1 MVGHVKGPETE
12 YRKEAVRVVDKAI
25 LYLLD
30 QIEIL
35 QSLNPIKYLTW
46 I

>member
-12 YRKEAVRVVDKAI
+12 YRKEVVRVVDKAI